1 MPKSKSKFKEY
12 FSLTRTQQIMFG
24 VFLVLFSIIIFSS
37 LVSYFSTWRADQSE
51 LTEFFD
57 KGVDSINIASKF
69 GAIISHLL
77 IYLMF
82 GISSFII
89 PILLFISG
97 LTLFV
102 NADLSKLYKRWF
114 WGILTMIWFSLFFGY
129 YSTNYIYSGSIG
141 FEVNEFLKIYI
152 GDIGIISILIFGL
165 LAYIVIR
172 IKVTPELVFE
182 FIKKLYPKVKKE
194 LIDEN
199 QTNSNELNLS

>member
-1 MPKSKSKFKEY
+1 
-12 FSLTRTQQIMFG
+12 
-24 VFLVLFSIIIFSS
+24 
-37 LVSYFSTWRADQSE
+37 
-51 LTEFFD
+51 
-57 KGVDSINIASKF
+57 
-69 GAIISHLL
+69 
-77 IYLMF
+77 
-82 GISSFII
+82 
-89 PILLFISG
+89 
-97 LTLFV
+97 
-102 NADLSKLYKRWF
+102 
-114 WGILTMIWFSLFFGY
+114 MIWFSLFFGY

-199 QTNSNELNLS
+199 QTNSNELKLSLST

>member
-89 PILLFISG
+89 PILIFSII
-97 LTLFV
+97 
-102 NADLSKLYKRWF
+102 NIIDHQPAHLSKTFTTTVF
-114 WGILTMIWFSLFFGY
+114 WNIIQSMPIIFIIIWIS
-129 YSTNYIYSGSIG
+129 
-141 FEVNEFLKIYI
+141 KI
-152 GDIGIISILIFGL
+152 
-165 LAYIVIR
+165 
-172 IKVTPELVFE
+172 
-182 FIKKLYPKVKKE
+182 
-194 LIDEN
+194 N
-199 QTNSNELNLS
+199 